1 MKRKEIIHLLLI
13 AVAMMMFTACAS
25 SRRVVSDNHQETK
38 DSVKTE
44 LQDSVHKQVAASD
57 SAARKLIEDKQ
68 TTATSSESGEYEETI
83 QEHITETTDSS
94 GNRQK
99 TTQRTTHRKGS
110 HSNQS
115 SYDERLR
122 MQQQEINR
130 MQKIID
136 SLSVRTRSD
145 VGTHWEATDSLS
157 DTPEKNTREVRKATW
172 QETARKN
179 SFALFLILVIVLL
192 LATIKKHTDN
202 GQGKKEQK

>member
-38 DSVKTE
+38 DSVKSEQT
-44 LQDSVHKQVAASD
+44 DSVHKQVAVSD

-68 TTATSSESGEYEETI
+68 TTVTSSESGEYEETI
-83 QEHITETTDSS
+83 QEHIIEFTDSS

-99 TTQRTTHRKGS
+99 TTNRTTHRKGS

-115 SYDERLR
+115 SYGERLQL
-122 MQQQEINR
+122 QQQEINQ

-157 DTPEKNTREVRKATW
+157 DTPKKNTREARKATW

-179 SFALFLILVIVLL
+179 SFALFLVLVIVLL
-192 LATIKKHTDN
+192 LTTIKKHTDN
-202 GQGKKEQK
+202 GQGQKK

>member
-44 LQDSVHKQVAASD
+44 LQDSVYKQVAASD

-68 TTATSSESGEYEETI
+68 TTVTSSESGEYEEAI

>member
-13 AVAMMMFTACAS
+13 AVAMMMLAACTT
-25 SRRVVSDNHQETK
+25 SRRVVSDNHQEVK
-38 DSVKTE
+38 DSVRTE
-44 LQDSVHKQVAASD
+44 QTDSVHKQVAASD

-68 TTATSSESGEYEETI
+68 ITATSSESGEYEETI

-130 MQKIID
+130 MQKIIG

-157 DTPEKNTREVRKATW
+157 DTQEKNTTETRKAAW
-172 QETARKN
+172 QKKARQN

-202 GQGKKEQK
+202 GKGKEEQK

>member
-13 AVAMMMFTACAS
+13 AVAMMMFAACTT
-25 SRRVVSDNHQETK
+25 SRRVVNDNHQETK
-38 DSVKTE
+38 DSVKSEQT
-44 LQDSVHKQVAASD
+44 DSVHKQVAVSD
-57 SAARKLIEDKQ
+57 SAAVKITEDKQ
-68 TTATSSESGEYEETI
+68 VTATSSESGEYEETI

-157 DTPEKNTREVRKATW
+157 DTPKKNTRETRKATW

-179 SFALFLILVIVLL
+179 SFALFLVLVIVLL
-192 LATIKKHTDN
+192 LTTIKKHTDN
-202 GQGKKEQK
+202 GQGQKK